1 VVLSETDVAA
11 PDLVQAAL
19 SGNTGQQ
26 VTVGGHVLEVAEV
39 EPDDPALA
47 VALCRQ
53 GDPSEL
59 LPPPERL
66 GRRVLALVDP
76 SLVVAGARGTLPAS
90 AAQQHRAH
98 QRPARPARL
107 RTSRR
112 ARARAALRLV
122 PRRAWVLLAVI
133 ALTAVGSVAVFA
145 LSDHL
150 GAVDAVYFTAATM
163 ATVGYGDVNLAA
175 APGWLKVYDVA
186 LILVSTVLLASALAF
201 ITDALVSSRID
212 RALGRFP
219 RPRRDHVVVCGLG
232 KAGAR
237 VLALLHELGVPCIGV
252 EQDTEAVGIAVA
264 RTLRIPVVFADAR
277 TRGVLDELGL
287 DQARA
292 LMAVTSDD
300 LVNVQSGLRARQHH
314 PDLRLILRVFD
325 ARLAARL
332 DHTVELGLTRSVS
345 ALAAPAFA
353 AALMGRP
360 LVRPAPLPGV
370 PLRVLETE
378 VPEDSGL
385 AGRSIREVQADGP
398 IRVLALDGRWLP
410 RDDLTIE
417 PGAAIAV
424 VATREQADDLLAPA
438 G

>member
-1 VVLSETDVAA
+1 
-11 PDLVQAAL
+11 
-19 SGNTGQQ
+19 
-26 VTVGGHVLEVAEV
+26 
-39 EPDDPALA
+39 
-47 VALCRQ
+47 
-53 GDPSEL
+53 
-59 LPPPERL
+59 
-66 GRRVLALVDP
+66 
-76 SLVVAGARGTLPAS
+76 
-90 AAQQHRAH
+90 
-98 QRPARPARL
+98 
-107 RTSRR
+107 
-112 ARARAALRLV
+112 
-122 PRRAWVLLAVI
+122 
-133 ALTAVGSVAVFA
+133 
-145 LSDHL
+145 
-150 GAVDAVYFTAATM
+150 VYFTAATM
-163 ATVGYGDVNLAA
+163 ATVGYGDVNLAT
-175 APGWLKVYDVA
+175 APGWLKVYDVG

-252 EQDTEAVGIAVA
+252 EQDTEAVGIGVA

-287 DQARA
+287 DRARA
-292 LMAVTSDD
+292 LMALTSDD

-332 DHTVELGLTRSVS
+332 DRTVELGLTRSVS

-360 LVRPAPLPGV
+360 LGRPAPLPGV

-378 VPEDSGL
+378 VPEGSGL
-385 AGRSIREVQADGP
+385 AGRSIGDVQADGP